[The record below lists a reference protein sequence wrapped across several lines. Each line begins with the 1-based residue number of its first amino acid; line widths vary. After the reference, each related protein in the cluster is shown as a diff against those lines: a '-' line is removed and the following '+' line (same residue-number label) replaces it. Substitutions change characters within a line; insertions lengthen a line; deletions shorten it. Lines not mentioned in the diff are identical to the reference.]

1 MRDHSTP
8 AHAFTKTVVP
18 LALSGHPVRT
28 IVDEDGGT
36 WFQFADVCWA
46 LAVHEPFDE
55 AAEALGPCYSGVTP
69 DGITLISSEGLA
81 CLMADI
87 AERKAAEKNKRRSA
101 RLSHSVA
108 ATPDRVPACG

>member
-1 MRDHSTP
+1 MSGHSTP

-36 WFQFADVCWA
+36 WFQYADVCWA
-46 LAVHEPFDE
+46 LAPHEQFDD
-55 AAEALGPCYSGVTP
+55 AAEALAPCYSGVTP
-69 DGITLISSEGLA
+69 DGIALISSEGLA

-87 AERKAAEKNKRRSA
+87 AGRKAAEKNKRRSA
-101 RLSHSVA
+101 RLPHSVGA
-108 ATPDRVPACG
+108 VPACG